1 MRSLPAFPAGRYTE
15 FAMNASVLAQL
26 VVLGAIWGASFLFQR
41 IAVPEVGAG
50 MTAAVRVISAA
61 LVLPLVLLVLRKR
74 LPWKERWRDF
84 VYVGF
89 VAAGLPFIFFA
100 FGAYHLPA
108 GYLAVLNST
117 VPLFTVLLTWIAG
130 TRPSLSKFAGVVVGI
145 LGVFTLARFG
155 TVAFTWQAA
164 IAFAL
169 VLGAAVCYAI
179 AARAAQQRFPGVDPL
194 AVAAGNMIGASLPLI
209 PVAAWN
215 FPTHWPSA
223 AAIGSLLV
231 LGIVCTAIAYILFY
245 RILAA
250 AGSER
255 TVTVTFLIPVFAL
268 IWAALFL
275 HEPITWAAIVGC
287 ALVLFAVALI
297 FEKVPGFKP
306 KPALAA
312 AKQA

>member
-1 MRSLPAFPAGRYTE
+1 MNPDISSHIAPVERLASRYAEPTEDNIRELVYAFYDRVRADALLGPAFEQKLAGRWD
-15 FAMNASVLAQL
+15 V
-26 VVLGAIWGASFLFQR
+26 
-41 IAVPEVGAG
+41 
-50 MTAAVRVISAA
+50 
-61 LVLPLVLLVLRKR
+61 
-74 LPWKERWRDF
+74 
-84 VYVGF
+84 
-89 VAAGLPFIFFA
+89 
-100 FGAYHLPA
+100 HLP
-108 GYLAVLNST
+108 
-117 VPLFTVLLTWIAG
+117 
-130 TRPSLSKFAGVVVGI
+130 KMC
-145 LGVFTLARFG
+145 
-155 TVAFTWQAA
+155 AFWGS
-164 IAFAL
+164 L

-275 HEPITWAAIVGC
+275 HGPITWAAIVGC